1 MPRPASRT
9 PEGDPGRCLI
19 CGHDNSIE
27 FSDPADDATCPQCG
41 VLLWRSARLR
51 KSLDGLHGQE
61 GLDLRDIQDVLGVRD
76 GLDVLGERLL
86 EIVVMRN
93 CLKLQFDVIAERMGT
108 SQGACR
114 MMHAKAMQV
123 LGQMGL

>member
-1 MPRPASRT
+1 M
-9 PEGDPGRCLI
+9 
-19 CGHDNSIE
+19 
-27 FSDPADDATCPQCG
+27 
-41 VLLWRSARLR
+41 LLWRSARLR